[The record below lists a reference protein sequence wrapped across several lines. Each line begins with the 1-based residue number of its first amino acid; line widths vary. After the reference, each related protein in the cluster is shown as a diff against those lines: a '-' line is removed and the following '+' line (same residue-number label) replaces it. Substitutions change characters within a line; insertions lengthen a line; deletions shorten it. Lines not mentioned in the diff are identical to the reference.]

1 MKNWPLIAFKKNLRA
16 GIIVALIVLAVWLLL
31 RRPWKRRPL
40 PREIALG
47 LFVPFM
53 ATLLYLAL
61 DGDWADPVSMLRSA
75 WTRLQTGDKLRLTP
89 FSTIAKQLGT
99 LHKFN
104 SVTQLLGNTLLFMP
118 WGFCLPLLWE
128 RFRRP
133 LRMVGMALLLTC
145 AIECTQLFIDRYF
158 EVDDILLNFAGSMLG
173 AGSWRVLHRR
183 WPEMDA
189 HFLTT

>member
-1 MKNWPLIAFKKNLRA
+1 MKNWPLIAFKKDLRA
-16 GIIVALIVLAVWLLL
+16 GIIVALIALAVWLLL

-40 PREIALG
+40 PREIVLG

-53 ATLLYLAL
+53 AALLYLAL
-61 DGDWADPVSMLRSA
+61 DGKWADPASMFKSA
-75 WTRLQTGDKLRLTP
+75 WTRLHTGEKLRLTP
-89 FSTIAKQLGT
+89 FHTITGQLGT
-99 LHKFN
+99 LHKFT
-104 SVTQLLGNTLLFMP
+104 SVTQLLGNTLLFVP

-133 LRMVGMALLLTC
+133 LRMVGMSLLLTC

-173 AGSWRVLHRR
+173 AVLWRLVHRR
-183 WPEMDA
+183 WPEMDV